1 MFFPC
6 VHGRNI
12 LPLNYC
18 YTKYS
23 RILMHNFVR
32 SMGFEPMIS
41 GMKTQ
46 RPRPLD
52 EPRMENL
59 YSTPAR
65 IQTLITGSVDRRS
78 VQLNYRGIFV
88 WFITL
93 ICLSEWWESNP
104 RPSPW
109 QGDILT
115 TELHSQFF
123 TVFLSGKRSSNPR
136 PSAWKADALP
146 SELLPQYRLV
156 L

>member
-41 GMKTQ
+41 GMKTR

-52 EPRMENL
+52 EPRMKNL

-78 VQLNYRGIFV
+78 VQLNYQGIFV
-88 WFITL
+88 
-93 ICLSEWWESNP
+93 
-104 RPSPW
+104 
-109 QGDILT
+109 
-115 TELHSQFF
+115 
-123 TVFLSGKRSSNPR
+123 
-136 PSAWKADALP
+136 
-146 SELLPQYRLV
+146 
-156 L
+156 